1 MKDWL
6 IGTLS
11 AAGERLERYRVR
23 THLYRTW
30 AELAAKPLPADPV
43 LAARRL
49 ANLARLK
56 EYAERGRY
64 PKNED
69 FPGAQVPSIRD
80 RSGTLCAMAHLI
92 AGSGDGAL
100 VDSLAREC
108 NHVRIPS
115 VAGGPL
121 LAWLA
126 GSGLTQAEAG
136 RIQPGYSWQ
145 HGGLRGRPFRAV
157 PRPEPVL
164 QAHQAWDLQLCSA
177 AVLLAGY
184 LVYRL
189 SARSAACRAAKRSRQ
204 AAERYSTLRMS
215 ERSGPVEASKAERS

>member
-64 PKNED
+64 PKNAD

-92 AGSGDGAL
+92 ERSGDGAL

-108 NHVRIPS
+108 NHVRIPA

-126 GSGLTQAEAG
+126 ASGLTQAEAG

-145 HGGLRGRPFRAV
+145 HDDRPVRTFHEV
-157 PRPEPVL
+157 KRPEPVL

-189 SARSAACRAAKRSRQ
+189 SAPERRSRTVPDDAQ
-204 AAERYSTLRMS
+204 RPERRPMI
-215 ERSGPVEASKAERS
+215 EV